1 MNHSTRHRA
10 RRLLQ
15 ALAKLEFEDLIPHR
29 LKRLS
34 RRFLGVGFVVAAM
47 VHLIVSGTV
56 YWYRFLEPT
65 VEELIELTPYPPFLV
80 EVLIEDTLVTDEVEV
95 DSAEPDEAASDPQEE
110 ILGAAGEEGGGSE
123 GGGTES
129 AEGAGDAG
137 DEAVSDDGPAPAA
150 IDASPPV
157 LESEMTEME
166 EIIPVE
172 ASLLVADREISES
185 EAFASAE
192 IPPPT
197 EVPPPAEAPPPS
209 EMDEFSEPEE
219 ITPIELPP
227 PVEESA

>member
-1 MNHSTRHRA
+1 MNRFSRHIA

-34 RRFLGVGFVVAAM
+34 RRFLGVGFVLAAM

-95 DSAEPDEAASDPQEE
+95 DSEEPDEAASDPQEE
-110 ILGAAGEEGGGSE
+110 ILGAAGEEGAGTE
-123 GGGTES
+123 GGGTEGT
-129 AEGAGDAG
+129 EGTVESS
-137 DEAVSDDGPAPAA
+137 DEAISEDGPAPLAVETP
-150 IDASPPV
+150 PPV

-166 EIIPVE
+166 EVIPVE
-172 ASLLVADREISES
+172 APSLAVDRERLEP
-185 EAFASAE
+185 EAFVSAE

-197 EVPPPAEAPPPS
+197 EVPLPAEAPPPS
-209 EMDEFSEPEE
+209 EIDELSEMEE

-227 PVEESA
+227 PV